1 MNMCKCVFS
10 LAVRS
15 FVSNFNS
22 KKKAKINFKNKHGDI
37 FSSQVFVIALS
48 D

>member
-1 MNMCKCVFS
+1 MCKCVFS

-22 KKKAKINFKNKHGDI
+22 KKKKEAKINFKNKHANT
-37 FSSQVFVIALS
+37 FSI
-48 D
+48 

>member
-1 MNMCKCVFS
+1 MCKCVFS

-22 KKKAKINFKNKHGDI
+22 KKKEAKINFKNKHANT
-37 FSSQVFVIALS
+37 FSI
-48 D
+48 